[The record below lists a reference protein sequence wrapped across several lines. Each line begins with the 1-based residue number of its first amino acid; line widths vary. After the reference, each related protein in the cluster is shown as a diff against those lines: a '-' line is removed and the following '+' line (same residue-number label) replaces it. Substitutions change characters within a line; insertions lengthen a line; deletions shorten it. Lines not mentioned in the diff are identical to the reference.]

1 MPSLD
6 RRLVLGLSAAA
17 LGIAGLV
24 SLYMRGPDQGGVRVL
39 PKADRRDFNLRDTSG
54 KAVSLAAYQGKWL
67 LLFFG
72 YTHCPDVC
80 PTTLVNIADTLK
92 ALGERAKA
100 YQPIFITIDPER
112 DTPEAMSDYLANFD
126 GGFVGLT
133 GTPDQVAAAAKAYG
147 VFYRRQ
153 PTAGGDDMMDHS
165 TAIALVSPR
174 GNFLRVFRPDDA
186 PEAFAAEL
194 ISYTHEAQEAGL

>member
-1 MPSLD
+1 MPSFD
-6 RRLVLGLSAAA
+6 RRHVLGLSAAA
-17 LGIAGLV
+17 MGIAGLV
-24 SLYMRGPDQGGVRVL
+24 SLYTRGPGQGGVRLL

-92 ALGERAKA
+92 ALGGRAA
-100 YQPIFITIDPER
+100 TFQPIFITIDPER
-112 DTPEAMSDYLANFD
+112 DTPEMMSDYLANFG
-126 GGFVGLT
+126 GGFIGLT
-133 GTPDQVAAAAKAYG
+133 GTPDQVAAAANAYG

-153 PTAGGDDMMDHS
+153 PAADGDDMMDHS